1 MSIGTHCCAA
11 GPLHSQPSP
20 LKCILCSPCLDLF
33 PSWPFAVLFLHSV
46 LLESSIYNLSLPKF
60 LSYFSPL
67 QFSCVAFLSLS
78 VWGGSLCL
86 FRFSSMGS
94 CICGY
99 SDLQTTSWWFCF
111 IFYSNFRVAALAFFF
126 FFPTVSDFQ
135 ITVAVICFKC
145 FVYKWFPK
153 IISPRLDLCLWPCS
167 VQRPQQVP
175 GSLWGWVLC
184 TQTLKYSFCPAEL
197 VKCCSWTCRQLVMG
211 ERFCPIQNCPRW
223 CQTAVVNL
231 QLGLVKANWH
241 SCLLFVFLFSLFC
254 HGWMLVP
261 LLSSALWPCCIF
273 FFFFLYT
280 WGLRAAA
287 LPGYVRSFKAHLLP
301 SFQPSGPF

>member
-1 MSIGTHCCAA
+1 M
-11 GPLHSQPSP
+11 
-20 LKCILCSPCLDLF
+20 
-33 PSWPFAVLFLHSV
+33 
-46 LLESSIYNLSLPKF
+46 
-60 LSYFSPL
+60 
-67 QFSCVAFLSLS
+67 
-78 VWGGSLCL
+78 
-86 FRFSSMGS
+86 
-94 CICGY
+94 
-99 SDLQTTSWWFCF
+99 
-111 IFYSNFRVAALAFFF
+111 
-126 FFPTVSDFQ
+126 SDFQ